1 MGVGLLWVRIWLE
14 HGTSSSSSCHHSPS
28 PSSFAPIKSRMQ
40 TFWYRLTQ
48 VHLESDPRLRN
59 DLYCVEWD
67 VKLYYTIPYW
77 KVTIKTER
85 SISSFAK
92 AQATLSK
99 LAHTSE
105 QIKLLPR
112 CWQCYN
118 ASTLLFEWQ
127 QGHPACKKSG
137 ITNPKVLLWQTF
149 EGTRLNLDWFTE
161 QLIKLQCALCGD
173 ANLRR
178 LERQSCSGWHHTTG
192 QPLYQVSEIPFHIFI
207 W

>member
-1 MGVGLLWVRIWLE
+1 
-14 HGTSSSSSCHHSPS
+14 
-28 PSSFAPIKSRMQ
+28 MQ

-105 QIKLLPR
+105 QIKLL
-112 CWQCYN
+112 
-118 ASTLLFEWQ
+118 T
-127 QGHPACKKSG
+127 
-137 ITNPKVLLWQTF
+137 V
-149 EGTRLNLDWFTE
+149 
-161 QLIKLQCALCGD
+161 LQCL
-173 ANLRR
+173 N
-178 LERQSCSGWHHTTG
+178 T
-192 QPLYQVSEIPFHIFI
+192 FI
-207 W
+207 